1 MSSSFNILIGVLVLA
16 LCCGSIAFTALR
28 QKRKAREE
36 QQRGVNWLA
45 ELRLL
50 LSHMQRHRGLSSGLL
65 AGNKE
70 LEREIEQIQN
80 KIRRDC
86 ETINGIGQWIQ
97 ENERWLGIEQ
107 HWRRLSQSYRT
118 LHIDNSLQQHNK
130 LITNLLFLIE
140 DTAEAHHLRLLD
152 DNGAR
157 LSFIWRELLVAAEH
171 IGQARALG
179 TAITASGRCDSVSR
193 IRLAYLEN
201 KIRETTEQAWRN
213 LETPSQTRLQVDM
226 LLRCIQ
232 EDVMTDTPTLSSQA
246 YFEKAS
252 QCLEAVLGQFDH
264 EIQAIDARI

>member
-1 MSSSFNILIGVLVLA
+1 MSSSFNILAGALVLS
-16 LCCGSIAFTALR
+16 LCCGALAFSALR
-28 QKRKAREE
+28 QKRKAQQQ
-36 QQRGVNWLA
+36 QQRGISWLS

-50 LSHMQRHRGLSSGLL
+50 LSHMQRHRGLSSGYL
-65 AGNKE
+65 AGNTE
-70 LEREIEQIQN
+70 LAREIEQIQN
-80 KIRRDC
+80 KIRRDR
-86 ETINGIGQWIQ
+86 EAINAIGPWIHT
-97 ENERWLGIEQ
+97 NERWQGIEQ
-107 HWRRLSQSYRT
+107 HWARLNQGYRT
-118 LHIDNSLQQHNK
+118 LDIDNSLQQHNK
-130 LITNLLFLIE
+130 LITNLLYLIE

-152 DNGAR
+152 DNSAR
-157 LSFIWRELLVAAEH
+157 LSFVWRELLVAAEH

-213 LETPSQTRLQVDM
+213 LDTPSQTRLQVDA
-226 LLRCIQ
+226 LLLCIQ
-232 EDVMTDTPTLSSQA
+232 EEVMTETPKLSSQA